1 MRRARSDGAGTVGFA
16 VVNAADD
23 PKHALADRLAQHLDK
38 DPNNYLSPRG
48 ERVRI

>member
-1 MRRARSDGAGTVGFA
+1 MRRARSDGAGRWFA
-16 VVNAADD
+16 AVNAADD
-23 PKHALADRLAQHLDK
+23 PNHALADRLAQHLDK